1 MNEDTEKNVS
11 GNVGMVILII
21 FVAIL
26 TCGISL
32 MSSSIKDALKGRS

>member
-32 MSSSIKDALKGRS
+32 MSGSIRDALKGRS